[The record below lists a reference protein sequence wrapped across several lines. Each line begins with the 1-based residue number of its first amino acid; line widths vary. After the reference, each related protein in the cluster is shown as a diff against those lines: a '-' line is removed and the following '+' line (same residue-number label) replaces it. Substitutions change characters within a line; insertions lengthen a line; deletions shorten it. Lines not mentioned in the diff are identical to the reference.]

1 MKHPAVIG
9 ALSCA
14 LSFTFLGAATE
25 GYAAA
30 PGEGPPGPE
39 ERRSGRR
46 GLVTWATIYGFSLY
60 GPGTVSLLEIESERQ
75 VAGLQMLIGGGSF
88 FTALETT
95 RDYRLGAGRSLLI
108 LGGSWAGTLYGLGVP
123 VFFESENDKAYLA
136 AAMIGTP
143 AGGLI
148 AHRLSSHRWFR
159 RGETDML
166 VVGGLT
172 GGLYGVAIPYV
183 LDIESLDEWTQARIY
198 VASAM
203 VGAPAGVW
211 TTTRWMRGR
220 AMSQGRAHLLTLGG
234 VVGAGYASGFL
245 SLGDVES
252 PRAHVLAA
260 MIGLPV
266 GTFFGHEWTGEE
278 EYTPGRARWIILG
291 AYVGSLFGTGVALM
305 ADAEDH
311 KPYVLGNILGSAAGI
326 WYSHGFTRD
335 SQGPASDGV
344 SISVPSLD
352 RWVTMGL
359 TMLHKP
365 AMGEGIPMELVRIE
379 F

>member
-1 MKHPAVIG
+1 
-9 ALSCA
+9 
-14 LSFTFLGAATE
+14 
-25 GYAAA
+25 
-30 PGEGPPGPE
+30 
-39 ERRSGRR
+39 
-46 GLVTWATIYGFSLY
+46 
-60 GPGTVSLLEIESERQ
+60 
-75 VAGLQMLIGGGSF
+75 
-88 FTALETT
+88 
-95 RDYRLGAGRSLLI
+95 
-108 LGGSWAGTLYGLGVP
+108 
-123 VFFESENDKAYLA
+123 
-136 AAMIGTP
+136 
-143 AGGLI
+143 
-148 AHRLSSHRWFR
+148 
-159 RGETDML
+159 ML

-203 VGAPAGVW
+203 VSAPAGVW

-220 AMSQGRAHLLTLGG
+220 PVNQGRAHLVSLGG
-234 VVGAGYASGFL
+234 VVGAGYASGLL

-266 GTFFGHEWTGEE
+266 GAFFGYEWTGVE
-278 EYTPGRARWIILG
+278 EYTPGRARWIALG
-291 AYVGSLFGTGVALM
+291 AYVGSLFGTGVALV

-335 SQGPASDGV
+335 SQSSESDRV
-344 SISVPSLD
+344 SVSLPSLGH
-352 RWVTMGL
+352 WVTMGL